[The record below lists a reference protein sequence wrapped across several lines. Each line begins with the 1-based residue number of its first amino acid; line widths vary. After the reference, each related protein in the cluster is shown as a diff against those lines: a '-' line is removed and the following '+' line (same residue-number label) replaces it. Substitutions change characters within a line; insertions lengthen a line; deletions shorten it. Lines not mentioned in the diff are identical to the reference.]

1 MKLSKCEIY
10 QLNLWFKKKDEFID
24 LNKLDNVMAVTCNYR
39 GVRVFTGDKYVVIVF
54 DYFGTSIISNH
65 INIVCMKQIS

>member
-1 MKLSKCEIY
+1 
-10 QLNLWFKKKDEFID
+10 
-24 LNKLDNVMAVTCNYR
+24 MAVTCNYR

-65 INIVCMKQIS
+65 INIMCMKQISYIAL